1 MPAPMS
7 AATPTTVLLQSARA
21 GDRAAL
27 DALWPRLYADVR
39 QIAHAR
45 LRRHRPG
52 ETLNTTA
59 VVHEAYLK
67 LTAGETPAVA
77 DRAHFYALAARAVR
91 FVLVGYARERGADK
105 RGGGRPDV
113 PFDERVAT
121 DGRDAEAEAARLLSV
136 HDALE
141 RLARLSPR
149 LAEVV
154 ELRYFGGM
162 EHAEIAEVTGRSL
175 PTVKRDWTRARA
187 WLFHAMTDGT
197 DGDAVA
203 DAAGEPPPDDSANE
217 R

>member
-1 MPAPMS
+1 MTES
-7 AATPTTVLLQSARA
+7 TPTTVLLQSARA
-21 GDRAAL
+21 GDRDAL

-67 LTAGETPAVA
+67 LTAGETPAVE
-77 DRAHFYALAARAVR
+77 DRAHFYALAARAIR
-91 FVLVGYARERGADK
+91 FVLVGYAREHGAAK
-105 RGGGRPDV
+105 RGGGLPDV
-113 PFDERVAT
+113 PFDERVMA
-121 DGRDAEAEAARLLSV
+121 DGRAPEDEAALLLGV
-136 HDALE
+136 HDALD

-187 WLFHAMTDGT
+187 WLFHAMTDGAP
-197 DGDAVA
+197 DGDTTPGE
-203 DAAGEPPPDDSANE
+203 AGEPPPGDRANE

>member
-1 MPAPMS
+1 MS
-7 AATPTTVLLQSARA
+7 ESTPTTLLLAGARA
-21 GDRAAL
+21 GDRDAL
-27 DALWPRLYADVR
+27 DALWPRLYGDVR

-67 LTAGETPAVA
+67 LTAGETPAVE
-77 DRAHFYALAARAVR
+77 DRAHFFALAARAIR
-91 FVLVGYARERGADK
+91 FVLVGYAREHGAAK
-105 RGGGRPDV
+105 RGGGLPDV
-113 PFDERVAT
+113 PFDERVAA
-121 DGRDAEAEAARLLSV
+121 DGRDAEAEAALLLGV

-149 LAEVV
+149 LAEIV

-162 EHAEIAEVTGRSL
+162 EHAEIAEVTGRSV
-175 PTVKRDWTRARA
+175 PTVKRDWQRARA
-187 WLFHAMTDGT
+187 WLYHAMQ
-197 DGDAVA
+197 DAPD
-203 DAAGEPPPDDSANE
+203 DASPAGEPPPDNFANE